1 MTRYLSFPMQCPV
14 RYFLVL
20 TGWGGGGRV
29 GGAEGDRNRQTSLED
44 LGGCNM
50 GVIYEWGAGS
60 AGGLSQW
67 LVGDTAFYGYFLVLT
82 GLVYSILDMFAY
94 PRLS

>member
-1 MTRYLSFPMQCPV
+1 
-14 RYFLVL
+14 
-20 TGWGGGGRV
+20 
-29 GGAEGDRNRQTSLED
+29 
-44 LGGCNM
+44 M